1 MADQKEKK
9 TEEKEDKKEEI
20 KTVYHYTSE
29 ENAAKI
35 RESGEIRP
43 SSDGAYGGGKNT

>member
-1 MADQKEKK
+1 MADQKK

-20 KTVYHYTSE
+20 KTVYHYTGVE
-29 ENAAKI
+29 KAAKI

-43 SSDGAYGGGKNT
+43 SSHGAYGGGKNT